1 MNAKK
6 ILGLVLSLAI
16 VVGVAVLA
24 IKLLSG
30 ALALAHGV
38 LDTILGVVLILAMV
52 VIVVWMFSYAKKK
65 KK

>member
-6 ILGLVLSLAI
+6 LIGLILSLAI

-52 VIVVWMFSYAKKK
+52 AIVVWMFSYAKKK

>member
-6 ILGLVLSLAI
+6 IIGILLSVVI
-16 VVGVAVLA
+16 VVGVVILA

-38 LDTILGVVLILAMV
+38 LDTVLGVVLILALAA
-52 VIVVWMFSYAKKK
+52 IVAWMFRYARKKK
-65 KK
+65 